1 MKDLNIIGTKVMDL
15 IHPLNIIFY
24 FKKIFKTNLK
34 YFQIHITLDQFNMK
48 LKFILTLDIRGN

>member
-1 MKDLNIIGTKVMDL
+1 MKDLNIIRSKVMDL

-34 YFQIHITLDQFNMK
+34 YFQINITLDQFNMK
-48 LKFILTLDIRGN
+48 LKFILTLEIRGN

>member
-1 MKDLNIIGTKVMDL
+1 MKDLNIIRSKVMDL

-34 YFQIHITLDQFNMK
+34 YFQINITLDQFNIK
-48 LKFILTLDIRGN
+48 LKFILTLEIRGN

>member
-1 MKDLNIIGTKVMDL
+1 MDL

-34 YFQIHITLDQFNMK
+34 YFQINITLDQFNMK
-48 LKFILTLDIRGN
+48 LKFILTLEIRGN